1 MYTKSIIQQ
10 AVESMQ
16 VKGQFA
22 IAIEQLMEKYNIE
35 DSVFVFKNGALREV
49 VEGYFVTESEFD
61 NVSEAIS
68 ECNLG
73 TMGVRVMGNNNFQ
86 IGTIHNKISECAS
99 DKKVF
104 DLKRLE
110 DIR

>member
-10 AVESMQ
+10 NAEIIR
-16 VKGQFA
+16 VKDNFKA
-22 IAIEQLMEKYNIE
+22 AIEQLMEKYNIE
-35 DSVFVFKNGALREV
+35 DSVFVLKNGFLHEV
-49 VEGYFVTESEFD
+49 VEGYFATENDFNNLD
-61 NVSEAIS
+61 EAIS
-68 ECNLG
+68 ACDIN
-73 TMGVRVMGNNNFQ
+73 TMGIRIMGNTFQ
-86 IGTIHNKISECAS
+86 TGKLRNSLYECAN